1 MQRHHFCLNEVLY
14 YFCNS
19 IIVSAVNE
27 REAQWQRTMYAALS
41 WSTPLFPPLSFSCRF

>member
-1 MQRHHFCLNEVLY
+1 MQREINSNSVQSY